1 MFPDASQLL
10 TEKLGVKFDD
20 VKTNKFSTF
29 GTPARPINDEEMA
42 ILNRYIDRG
51 YSLFRSRVAEGR
63 KMPVE
68 EVEKI
73 AQGHVWLGQDALR
86 IKLVDALGGLDDALA
101 KAAQLAGLKE
111 YYAAKYPDL
120 GGWQEQ
126 LFGATNQNNYIQ
138 EQLRMTLGEYYEP
151 FMLLKTMDKQSAIQA
166 RTEFYLKVD

>member
-1 MFPDASQLL
+1 M
-10 TEKLGVKFDD
+10 
-20 VKTNKFSTF
+20 
-29 GTPARPINDEEMA
+29 
-42 ILNRYIDRG
+42 
-51 YSLFRSRVAEGR
+51 AEGR

-111 YYAAKYPDL
+111 YHAAKYPEL

-166 RTEFYLKVD
+166 RTVFYLKVD